1 MARTNQVSVQPM
13 KTRSAETLTGSTTR
27 YLLAA
32 GVQRLVAA
40 NVETTSSTTPTATLM
55 SGECL

>member
-13 KTRSAETLTGSTTR
+13 KTQSAETYTSSTTR

-40 NVETTSSTTPTATLM
+40 NVETTSSTAPTATLM